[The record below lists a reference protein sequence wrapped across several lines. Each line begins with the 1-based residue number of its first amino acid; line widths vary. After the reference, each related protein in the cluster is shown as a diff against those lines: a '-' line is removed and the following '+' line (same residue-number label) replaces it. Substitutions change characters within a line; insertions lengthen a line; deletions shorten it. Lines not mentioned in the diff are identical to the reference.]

1 MGQNPSLPAFQSAEL
16 RSVEGSRD
24 SRKCQHDLHVSL
36 LLAACCVARKGPGAP
51 AKSAVVGISKV
62 PPSTVEVVAVAK
74 EEAVAPLHQET
85 VAPPPEGDAVADVRM
100 GVTAPTDE
108 FDASTSEEAS
118 PLPRRPAEAEA
129 IDPLSME
136 IVPRTAEVE
145 AFDAL
150 STGTA
155 NVQLAED
162 VEAMRTEQDWEAAAP
177 RKRAAEAEGFDTLPE
192 DTEAIRIEQAVLL
205 MEEAAAPA
213 AEILRPSVETPAS
226 SPAGEPQGC
235 RVSTW
240 LVSGGMEE
248 QKRADTEST
257 AVPGSED
264 GEDCE
269 REGNADADPPLPQSL
284 AVLRIQSSTGKN
296 FKLEGLEDNL
306 TLLQLKEMC
315 APECGVAAHHQQI
328 FLKGKELRDEDT
340 LASSG
345 ITEKSRLFLKKSSKW
360 GEALEKVP
368 TGTVPCAGGCGSYGT
383 GREDNFC
390 SKCFAKQLHVE
401 REAIWKD
408 IFADKPIRL
417 QDEEVA
423 KHARCAELGSE
434 AQTEIDDVML
444 RGAENLV
451 AASTGIDGLTVGVP
465 VRIHGLRS
473 AKELNGRCGWIVK
486 CNEDTSRFVVKLRGE
501 EGTKSVKAAN
511 LNKMDLPAI
520 PVCKIAP
527 QRNTTRCWLCSKKCG
542 LTGFTCRCGYVF
554 CSKHRY
560 AEDHQCGFDHKGMG
574 REILARG
581 NPKVCLNAAGDV
593 VSKES
598 R

>member
-192 DTEAIRIEQAVLL
+192 DTEAIRIEQAVLP

-226 SPAGEPQGC
+226 SPAGEPHGC

-248 QKRADTEST
+248 RKRTDTEST

-264 GEDCE
+264 GEECE
-269 REGNADADPPLPQSL
+269 REGEDPL
-284 AVLRIQSSTGKN
+284 A
-296 FKLEGLEDNL
+296 
-306 TLLQLKEMC
+306 
-315 APECGVAAHHQQI
+315 
-328 FLKGKELRDEDT
+328 
-340 LASSG
+340 
-345 ITEKSRLFLKKSSKW
+345 
-360 GEALEKVP
+360 
-368 TGTVPCAGGCGSYGT
+368 
-383 GREDNFC
+383 
-390 SKCFAKQLHVE
+390 
-401 REAIWKD
+401 
-408 IFADKPIRL
+408 
-417 QDEEVA
+417 
-423 KHARCAELGSE
+423 
-434 AQTEIDDVML
+434 
-444 RGAENLV
+444 
-451 AASTGIDGLTVGVP
+451 
-465 VRIHGLRS
+465 
-473 AKELNGRCGWIVK
+473 
-486 CNEDTSRFVVKLRGE
+486 
-501 EGTKSVKAAN
+501 
-511 LNKMDLPAI
+511 
-520 PVCKIAP
+520 
-527 QRNTTRCWLCSKKCG
+527 
-542 LTGFTCRCGYVF
+542 
-554 CSKHRY
+554 
-560 AEDHQCGFDHKGMG
+560 
-574 REILARG
+574 
-581 NPKVCLNAAGDV
+581 
-593 VSKES
+593 
-598 R
+598 